1 MASTREILPSLLV
14 IPAFSRHLGA
24 LEWAE
29 TQLQAHYGPIGLR
42 SPDFP
47 FGYTTY
53 YEKEMGAG
61 LVKRFL
67 VFEQLTSTDCLA
79 DVKRLTN
86 ALEGQLA
93 EENRFPEP
101 RPLNLDPG
109 ILQLGKFCLATTKDK
124 DHRIYLRD
132 GIFAE
137 VTLRFQEGE
146 YHPWPWTY
154 ADYRES
160 AVRDFLRSARD
171 YYRPLL
177 AAWKRSTQA

>member
-14 IPAFSRHLGA
+14 IPAFSRHVAA

-29 TQLQAHYGPIGLR
+29 TQLQARYGPIGLR

-47 FGYTTY
+47 FCYTTY
-53 YEKEMGAG
+53 YEKEMGAS

-67 VFEQLTSTDCLA
+67 VFAQLTPTDCLA
-79 DVKRLTN
+79 DVKHATN
-86 ALEGQLA
+86 ALEVQLA
-93 EENRFPEP
+93 EEKRFGEP

-137 VTLRFQEGE
+137 VTLRFQDGE

-154 ADYRES
+154 ADYREP
-160 AVRDFLRSARD
+160 AVRDFLRVARD
-171 YYRPLL
+171 YYRSRL
-177 AAWKRSTQA
+177 ADWKRSQQG